1 MTGGGKKIAKKTA
14 MDGQI
19 KKLGK
24 QAMAARGRAYCPY
37 SNHPVGVA
45 IVSQS
50 GKVYAGA
57 NVEIAHYKGV
67 CAEASAISA
76 MVTAGERHIR
86 TVVVAG
92 PSMEYLCTPC
102 GDCRQRLREFC
113 APDVRIYSLW
123 KDGSLGAVH
132 TMADLLP
139 LSFGPENLQEV
150 GALPKTQPKAGAAA
164 TGGKQKKE
172 RVKNTPE
179 KQNKKNK
186 KNVSPGSLRRRNAR
200 PS

>member
-1 MTGGGKKIAKKTA
+1 MTTVRKTGVDMQVKILA
-14 MDGQI
+14 
-19 KKLGK
+19 K
-24 QAMAARGRAYCPY
+24 QAMAARDRAYCPY

-45 IVSQS
+45 IVSDS

-76 MVTAGERHIR
+76 MVTAGERGIR
-86 TVVVAG
+86 AVVVAG

-113 APDVRIYSLW
+113 APDVQIYSLW
-123 KDGSLGAVH
+123 KDGRLGAVH
-132 TMADLLP
+132 TMAELLP

-164 TGGKQKKE
+164 TGGKQNKE
-172 RVKNTPE
+172 RVKNRTI
-179 KQNKKNK
+179 KDNKKNK
-186 KNVSPGSLRRRNAR
+186 KDVSPGSPRRRNAR

>member
-1 MTGGGKKIAKKTA
+1 MKTA
-14 MDGQI
+14 GKTGVDMQI
-19 KKLGK
+19 KILAK
-24 QAMAARGRAYCPY
+24 QAMAARDRAYCPY

-45 IVSQS
+45 IVSDS

-76 MVTAGERHIR
+76 MVTAGERGIR
-86 TVVVAG
+86 AVVVAG

-113 APDVRIYSLW
+113 APDVQIYSLW
-123 KDGSLGAVH
+123 RDGRLGAVH
-132 TMADLLP
+132 TMAELLP

-164 TGGKQKKE
+164 TGGKQNKE
-172 RVKNTPE
+172 RVKNKTI
-179 KQNKKNK
+179 KDKKKNK
-186 KNVSPGSLRRRNAR
+186 KDVSPGSPRRRNAR

>member
-1 MTGGGKKIAKKTA
+1 MKTA
-14 MDGQI
+14 GKTGVDMQI
-19 KKLGK
+19 KILAK
-24 QAMAARGRAYCPY
+24 QAMAARDRAYCPY

-45 IVSQS
+45 IVSDS

-76 MVTAGERHIR
+76 MVTAGERGIR
-86 TVVVAG
+86 AVVVAG

-113 APDVRIYSLW
+113 APDVQIYSLW
-123 KDGSLGAVH
+123 KDGRLGAVH
-132 TMADLLP
+132 TMAELLP

-164 TGGKQKKE
+164 TGGKQNKE
-172 RVKNTPE
+172 RVKNKTI
-179 KQNKKNK
+179 KDKKKNK
-186 KNVSPGSLRRRNAR
+186 KDVSPGSPRRRNAR

>member
-1 MTGGGKKIAKKTA
+1 MKAAGKTGVD
-14 MDGQI
+14 MQI
-19 KKLGK
+19 KILAK
-24 QAMAARGRAYCPY
+24 QAMAARDRAYCPY

-45 IVSQS
+45 IVSDS

-76 MVTAGERHIR
+76 MVTAGERGIR
-86 TVVVAG
+86 AVVVAG

-113 APDVRIYSLW
+113 APDVQIYSLW
-123 KDGSLGAVH
+123 KDGRLGAVH
-132 TMADLLP
+132 TMAELLP

-164 TGGKQKKE
+164 TGGKQNKE
-172 RVKNTPE
+172 RVKNKTI
-179 KQNKKNK
+179 KDKKKNK
-186 KNVSPGSLRRRNAR
+186 KDVSPGSPRRRNAR